1 MRTFMYRS
9 IQTAGQ
15 QEVPNKAYQLGVLSL
30 GLSTAPQLF
39 NHLGHTVAGYL
50 HRLGISR
57 IPQLNNRLMLH
68 PDGQVLPYHQSQR
81 SNTLDLVGFIL
92 NKEV

>member
-30 GLSTAPQLF
+30 GLSTAPQLSC
-39 NHLGHTVAGYL
+39 LITWG
-50 HRLGISR
+50 
-57 IPQLNNRLMLH
+57 
-68 PDGQVLPYHQSQR
+68 
-81 SNTLDLVGFIL
+81 TL
-92 NKEV
+92 